1 MTKKNPTPS
10 HHHRAVDGSSV
21 RALFVPVTGQIH
33 RIEMTFVT
41 DNGEKFVFEMEHD
54 VAAKVIEQGIS
65 AYNSIMKP
73 LKVSR
78 MIPFG

>member
-1 MTKKNPTPS
+1 MTKNNPLT
-10 HHHRAVDGSSV
+10 HHFTAVDGSTV
-21 RALFVPVTGQIH
+21 RALFVPVSGQIH
-33 RIEMTFVT
+33 RIEMTFHT
-41 DNGEKFVFEMEHD
+41 SNGERVVIEMEHD

>member
-1 MTKKNPTPS
+1 MTKNPTPS
-10 HHHRAVDGSSV
+10 HHYRAVDGSSV
-21 RALFVPVTGQIH
+21 RALFVPVSGQIH

-41 DNGEKFVFEMEHD
+41 EDGEKIVIEMEHD

-73 LKVSR
+73 LKISR
-78 MIPFG
+78 FNPFG